1 MDKNDRIEESIRFVA
16 RHFSPE
22 AFSRT
27 KAWRRLGISAVS
39 ISRFQL
45 RRSLKYAAVGIGV
58 VALTAS
64 AILLI
69 NRDASA
75 PATEGSPAET
85 AVPAA
90 PVSPTLRFN
99 DTPLTE
105 VVKSI
110 EQTYGV
116 RVTNIP
122 AEEYRL
128 TGVYEGTADDILA
141 TINDLLGTNLE
152 IEK

>member
-1 MDKNDRIEESIRFVA
+1 MDKNEKIEKSVRFVA

-22 AFSRT
+22 AFSRA
-27 KAWRRLGISAVS
+27 KAWQRLGIPAVS
-39 ISRFQL
+39 VSRFQL
-45 RRSLKYAAVGIGV
+45 PRSLKYAAVGIGV

-75 PATEGSPAET
+75 PVTEGAPAET
-85 AVPAA
+85 VVPSA
-90 PVSPTLRFN
+90 PVSSTLRFN

-105 VVKSI
+105 VVKAI

-122 AEEYRL
+122 AEDYRL

>member
-1 MDKNDRIEESIRFVA
+1 MDKNEKIEKSVRFVA

-27 KAWRRLGISAVS
+27 KAWQRLGIPAVS
-39 ISRFQL
+39 VSRFQL

-75 PATEGSPAET
+75 PVTEGAPAET
-85 AVPAA
+85 AVP
-90 PVSPTLRFN
+90 VSSTLRFN

-122 AEEYRL
+122 AEDYRL

>member
-1 MDKNDRIEESIRFVA
+1 MNKNDRIEESIRFVA

-39 ISRFQL
+39 VSRFQL

-69 NRDASA
+69 NRDASQ
-75 PATEGSPAET
+75 
-85 AVPAA
+85 
-90 PVSPTLRFN
+90 
-99 DTPLTE
+99 
-105 VVKSI
+105 VVAYASS
-110 EQTYGV
+110 T
-116 RVTNIP
+116 RP
-122 AEEYRL
+122 
-128 TGVYEGTADDILA
+128 DDK
-141 TINDLLGTNLE
+141 DLLNKIDEFL
-152 IEK
+152 K

>member
-39 ISRFQL
+39 VSRFQL

-58 VALTAS
+58 FALTAS
-64 AILLI
+64 AIYLA

-75 PATEGSPAET
+75 PAPEPET
-85 AVPAA
+85 AVSTA
-90 PVSPTLRFN
+90 PVSSTLRFN

-105 VVKSI
+105 VVESI